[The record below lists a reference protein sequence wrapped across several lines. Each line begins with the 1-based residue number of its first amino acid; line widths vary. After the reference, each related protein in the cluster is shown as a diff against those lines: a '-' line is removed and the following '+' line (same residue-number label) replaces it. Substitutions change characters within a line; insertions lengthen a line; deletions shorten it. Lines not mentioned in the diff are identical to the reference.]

1 MWSGGPTI
9 LALHEP
15 EQREEPTVR
24 DPRYDILFEPVK
36 IGPVTARNRFF
47 QVPHCNGMGYRD
59 PSGEAYMRRVKAEG
73 GWAVVCTEQVEIH
86 PTSDIGPFIELR
98 LWDDQDLPA
107 LTRISEKIHEGGSLA
122 GIELAHNG
130 LNSPNLISRETPLGP
145 QNLPVVSWNY
155 DPVQARAMTKSDIAD
170 LRHWHKEAVRRSLKA
185 EYDIVYVY
193 AGHAIGGLHHFLSRR
208 YNNRSDEYG
217 GSLTN
222 RVRLLREILEDS
234 REVADGKAAV
244 ACRIS
249 VDELL
254 GDEGITRSEIE
265 DVIGL
270 LGETPDLWDFVLGS
284 WEDDSVTSRFGPE
297 AEQEPYV
304 RGLKQL
310 TTKPVVGVGR
320 FTSPDTMLHQVKS
333 GILDF
338 IGAARPSIADPYL
351 PRKIE
356 EGNLEDIR
364 ECIGCNICVSGDFTM
379 SPIRC
384 TQNPTMG
391 EEFRRGWHP
400 ERIKVRSTDSNVLV
414 VGAGPAGL
422 EAARAL
428 GQRGYH
434 VSLAEASR
442 QLGGRVTRESK
453 LPGLSAWIRVVD
465 YREQQL
471 RKLPDVDVFMESEM
485 TADDVIENDFHH
497 VVVATGSHWRR
508 DGVGRW
514 HTHAVPVDEHAD
526 VLTPDDVMAGLR
538 PRGNKVVLFD
548 DDHYYLGA
556 VVAELLAKEGFDVTL
571 ITPAAHVSQWTTNT
585 MEVVRIRKRII
596 KAGVHVQVNRAVTAV
611 TPQGVRTVCAFTG
624 DEQFV
629 DADSVVLVTARLPHD
644 GLFHE
649 LRSRESE
656 WADADLR
663 SVRGIGDA
671 WAPST
676 IAAAVWSGHRYAE
689 ELDEPPAPGP
699 VAFRREVTG
708 LSIEPVEKFSV
719 PPLADAQN

>member
-1 MWSGGPTI
+1 M
-9 LALHEP
+9 
-15 EQREEPTVR
+15 R
-24 DPRYDILFEPVK
+24 DPRYDILFEPVQ
-36 IGPVTARNRFF
+36 IGPVTARNRFY

-107 LTRISEKIHEGGSLA
+107 VARIAEQIHEGGALA

-155 DPVQARAMTKSDIAD
+155 DPVQAREMTKGDIAD
-170 LRHWHKEAVRRSLKA
+170 MRHWHREAVRRSLQA

-208 YNNRSDEYG
+208 YNNRADEYG
-217 GSLTN
+217 GSIEN
-222 RVRLLREILEDS
+222 RARLLREILEDT
-234 REVADGKAAV
+234 REVCDGKAAV

-254 GDEGITRSEIE
+254 GDEGITRAEIE
-265 DVIGL
+265 DVIGM
-270 LGETPDLWDFVLGS
+270 LGEHPDLWDFVLGS

-320 FTSPDTMLHQVKS
+320 FTSPDMMVHQIKTGV
-333 GILDF
+333 LDL
-338 IGAARPSIADPYL
+338 IGAARPSIADPFL

-356 EGNLEDIR
+356 TGDLEDIR

-400 ERIKVRSTDSNVLV
+400 EKIRTKSSNSTVLV

-422 EAARAL
+422 EAARSL
-428 GQRGYH
+428 GNRGYA
-434 VSLAEASR
+434 VSLAEATR
-442 QLGGRVTRESK
+442 TLGGRVARESA
-453 LPGLSAWIRVVD
+453 LPSLSAWIRVVD

-471 RKLPDVDVFMESEM
+471 RKLDNVEVFMQSEM
-485 TADDVIENDFHH
+485 TADDIVDNDFNH
-497 VVVATGSHWRR
+497 VVVATGAAWRR

-514 HTHAVPVDEHAD
+514 HTAPLKIAQGTE
-526 VLTPDDVMAGLR
+526 VLSPDDIMAGSR
-538 PRGNKVVLFD
+538 PRGGRVVVFD
-548 DDHYYLGA
+548 DDHYYLGG
-556 VVAELLAKEGFDVTL
+556 VIAELLANEGLDVTL

-585 MEVVRIRKRII
+585 LEVARIRKRVIR
-596 KAGVHVQVNRAVTAV
+596 AGVDVRTNTAVTAV
-611 TPQGVRTVCAFTG
+611 TADGVRTACVYTG
-624 DEQFV
+624 DEGAV
-629 DADSVVLVTARLPHD
+629 AADSVVLVTARLPHD
-644 GLFHE
+644 GLHRD
-649 LRSRESE
+649 LLDREAE
-656 WADADLR
+656 WAGAGLL
-663 SVRGIGDA
+663 SVRAIGDA
-671 WAPST
+671 WAPAT

-689 ELDEPPAPGP
+689 ELDEPQPVGP
-699 VAFRREVTG
+699 VPYLREVSELATHVATARFH
-708 LSIEPVEKFSV
+708 LPITPVE
-719 PPLADAQN
+719 PARI

>member
-1 MWSGGPTI
+1 M
-9 LALHEP
+9 
-15 EQREEPTVR
+15 R
-24 DPRYDILFEPVK
+24 DPRYDILFEPVQ
-36 IGPVTARNRFF
+36 IGPVTARNRFY

-107 LTRISEKIHEGGSLA
+107 LTRISEKIHEGGALA

-130 LNSPNLISRETPLGP
+130 LNSPNLISREPPLGP

-155 DPVQARAMTKSDIAD
+155 DPVQAREMTKADIAD
-170 LRHWHKEAVRRSLKA
+170 MRYWHREAVRRSLQA

-217 GSLTN
+217 GSIEN
-222 RVRLLREILEDS
+222 RARLLREILEDT
-234 REVADGKAAV
+234 REVCDGKAAV

-254 GDEGITRSEIE
+254 GDEGITRAEIE
-265 DVIGL
+265 DVIGT
-270 LGETPDLWDFVLGS
+270 LGEHPDLWDFVLGS

-304 RGLKQL
+304 RGLKAL

-320 FTSPDTMLHQVKS
+320 FTSPDMMVHQVKT
-333 GILDF
+333 GVLDL
-338 IGAARPSIADPYL
+338 IGAARPSIADPFL

-356 EGNLEDIR
+356 TGNLEDIR

-400 ERIKVRSTDSNVLV
+400 EKIRKKSSDSTVLV

-422 EAARAL
+422 EAARSL
-428 GQRGYH
+428 GNRGYT
-434 VSLAEASR
+434 VSLAEATR
-442 QLGGRVTRESK
+442 ALGGRVARESK
-453 LPGLSAWIRVVD
+453 LPSLSAWIRVVD
-465 YREQQL
+465 YREQQIC
-471 RKLPDVDVFMESEM
+471 KLDNVEVFMQSEM
-485 TADDVIENDFHH
+485 TADDIIDNEFNH
-497 VVVATGSHWRR
+497 VVVATGAHWRH

-514 HTHAVPVDEHAD
+514 HTKPMEIAEGAEVLSPDEIMTGA
-526 VLTPDDVMAGLR
+526 R
-538 PRGNKVVLFD
+538 PRGQRVVVFD
-548 DDHYYLGA
+548 DDHYYMGG
-556 VVAELLAKEGFDVTL
+556 VVAELLAKEGLDVTL

-585 MEVVRIRKRII
+585 LEVARIRKRVIR
-596 KAGVHVQVNRAVTAV
+596 AGIDVRTNTAV
-611 TPQGVRTVCAFTG
+611 TSVTPDGVRTACVYTG
-624 DEQFV
+624 DEGAV
-629 DADSVVLVTARLPHD
+629 NADSVVMVTARLPHD
-644 GLFHE
+644 RLYQE
-649 LRSRESE
+649 LLGRKSE
-656 WADADLR
+656 WADADLL
-663 SVRGIGDA
+663 SVRAIGDA
-671 WAPST
+671 WAPAT

-689 ELDEPPAPGP
+689 ELDEPQPLGP
-699 VAFRREVTG
+699 VPYLREVTE
-708 LSIEPVEKFSV
+708 LASEAVILLPITPVE
-719 PPLADAQN
+719 PARI

>member
-1 MWSGGPTI
+1 M
-9 LALHEP
+9 
-15 EQREEPTVR
+15 R
-24 DPRYDILFEPVK
+24 DPRYDILFEPVQ
-36 IGPVTARNRFF
+36 IGPVTARNRFY

-59 PSGEAYMRRVKAEG
+59 PSGEAYMRRIKAEG

-107 LTRISEKIHEGGSLA
+107 LARISEKIHEGGALA

-130 LNSPNLISRETPLGP
+130 LNSPNLISREPPLGP

-155 DPVQARAMTKSDIAD
+155 DPVQAREMTKADIAD
-170 LRHWHKEAVRRSLKA
+170 MRYWHREAVRRSLQA

-208 YNNRSDEYG
+208 YNNRNDEYG
-217 GSLTN
+217 GSIEN
-222 RVRLLREILEDS
+222 RARLLREILEDT
-234 REVADGKAAV
+234 REVCDGKAAV

-254 GDEGITRSEIE
+254 GDDGITRAEIE
-265 DVIGL
+265 DVIGM
-270 LGETPDLWDFVLGS
+270 LGEHPDLWDFVLGS

-304 RGLKQL
+304 RGLKAL

-320 FTSPDTMLHQVKS
+320 FTSPDMMVHQVKT
-333 GILDF
+333 GVLDL
-338 IGAARPSIADPYL
+338 IGAARPSIADPFL
-351 PRKIE
+351 PHKIE
-356 EGNLEDIR
+356 TGNLEDIR

-400 ERIKVRSTDSNVLV
+400 ERIRTRSSDASVLV

-422 EAARAL
+422 EAARSL
-428 GQRGYH
+428 GNRGYT
-434 VSLAEASR
+434 VSLAEATR
-442 QLGGRVTRESK
+442 TLGGRVAREST

-471 RKLPDVDVFMESEM
+471 QKLDNVDVFMQSEM
-485 TADDVIENDFHH
+485 TADDIIENDFNA
-497 VVVATGSHWRR
+497 VVIATGARWRH

-514 HTHAVPVDEHAD
+514 HTRAMEIAEGAD
-526 VLTPDDVMAGLR
+526 VLSPDDIMAGAR
-538 PRGNKVVLFD
+538 PRGQRVVVFD
-548 DDHYYLGA
+548 DDHYYMGG
-556 VVAELLAKEGFDVTL
+556 VIAELLAGEGLDVVL
-571 ITPAAHVSQWTTNT
+571 ITPAAHVSQWTSNT
-585 MEVVRIRKRII
+585 LEVARIRKRII
-596 KAGVHVQVNRAVTAV
+596 RAGIDVRTNSAVTAV
-611 TPQGVRTVCAFTG
+611 TADGVRTACVYTG
-624 DEQFV
+624 DEGSV
-629 DADSVVLVTARLPHD
+629 SADSVVMVTARLPID
-644 GLFHE
+644 GLYQE
-649 LRSRESE
+649 LLGRNAE
-656 WADADLR
+656 WADADLL
-663 SVRGIGDA
+663 SVRAIGDV
-671 WAPST
+671 WAPAT

-689 ELDEPPAPGP
+689 ELDEPAPLGP
-699 VAFRREVTG
+699 VPYLREVAE
-708 LSIEPVEKFSV
+708 LAAEPVMYLPITPVEPARV
-719 PPLADAQN
+719 

>member
-1 MWSGGPTI
+1 M
-9 LALHEP
+9 
-15 EQREEPTVR
+15 R
-24 DPRYDILFEPVK
+24 DPRYDILFEPVQ
-36 IGPVTARNRFF
+36 IGPVTARNRFY

-59 PSGEAYMRRVKAEG
+59 PSGEAYMRRIKAEG

-107 LTRISEKIHEGGSLA
+107 LARISEKIHEGGALA

-130 LNSPNLISRETPLGP
+130 LNSPNLISREPPLGP

-155 DPVQARAMTKSDIAD
+155 DPVQAREMTKSDIAD
-170 LRHWHKEAVRRSLKA
+170 MRYWHREAVRRSLQA

-208 YNNRSDEYG
+208 YNNRTDEYG
-217 GSLTN
+217 GSIEN
-222 RVRLLREILEDS
+222 RARLLREILEDT
-234 REVADGKAAV
+234 REVCDGKAAV

-254 GDEGITRSEIE
+254 GDDGITRAEIE
-265 DVIGL
+265 DVIGM
-270 LGETPDLWDFVLGS
+270 LGEHPDLWDFVLGS

-304 RGLKQL
+304 RGLKAL

-320 FTSPDTMLHQVKS
+320 FTSPDMMVHQVKT
-333 GILDF
+333 GVLDL
-338 IGAARPSIADPYL
+338 IGAARPSIADPFL
-351 PRKIE
+351 PHKIE
-356 EGNLEDIR
+356 AGNLEDIR

-400 ERIKVRSTDSNVLV
+400 ERIRARSSDASVLV

-422 EAARAL
+422 EAARSL
-428 GQRGYH
+428 GNRGYT
-434 VSLAEASR
+434 VSLAEATR
-442 QLGGRVTRESK
+442 TLGGRVAREST

-471 RKLPDVDVFMESEM
+471 QKLDNVDVFMQSEM
-485 TADDVIENDFHH
+485 TADDIIENDFNH
-497 VVVATGSHWRR
+497 VVIATGARWRH

-514 HTHAVPVDEHAD
+514 HTRAMEIAEGAD
-526 VLTPDDVMAGLR
+526 VLSPDDIMAGAR
-538 PRGNKVVLFD
+538 PRGQRVVVFD
-548 DDHYYLGA
+548 DDHYYMGG
-556 VVAELLAKEGFDVTL
+556 VIAELLAGEGLDVVL

-585 MEVVRIRKRII
+585 LEVARIRKRII
-596 KAGVHVQVNRAVTAV
+596 RAGIDVRTNSAVTAV
-611 TPQGVRTVCAFTG
+611 TADGVRTACVYTG
-624 DEQFV
+624 DAGSV
-629 DADSVVLVTARLPHD
+629 SADSVVMVTARLPID
-644 GLFHE
+644 GLYQE
-649 LRSRESE
+649 LLGRNAD
-656 WADADLR
+656 WADAGLL
-663 SVRGIGDA
+663 SVRAIGDA
-671 WAPST
+671 WAPAT

-689 ELDEPPAPGP
+689 ELDEPAPLGP
-699 VAFRREVTG
+699 VPYLREVAE
-708 LSIEPVEKFSV
+708 LAAEPVMYLPITPVEPARV
-719 PPLADAQN
+719 

>member
-1 MWSGGPTI
+1 M
-9 LALHEP
+9 
-15 EQREEPTVR
+15 R

-36 IGPVTARNRFF
+36 IGPVTARNRFY

-107 LTRISEKIHEGGSLA
+107 LARIADKIHEGGALA

-130 LNSPNLISRETPLGP
+130 LNSPNLISREAPLGP

-155 DPVQARAMTKSDIAD
+155 DPVQARQMTKADIAD
-170 LRHWHKEAVRRSLKA
+170 LRFWHREAVRRSITA

-208 YNNRSDEYG
+208 YNNRTDEYG
-217 GSLTN
+217 GSIEN
-222 RVRLLREILEDS
+222 RARLLREILEDT
-234 REVADGKAAV
+234 REVCDGKAAV

-254 GDEGITRSEIE
+254 GDEGITRAEIE
-265 DVIGL
+265 DVIGM
-270 LGETPDLWDFVLGS
+270 LGEHPDLWDFVLGS

-320 FTSPDTMLHQVKS
+320 FTSPDMMVHQIKTGV
-333 GILDF
+333 LDL
-338 IGAARPSIADPYL
+338 IGAARPSIADPFL

-356 EGNLEDIR
+356 TGNLEDIR

-400 ERIKVRSTDSNVLV
+400 EKIRSKASDSTVLV

-422 EAARAL
+422 EATRSL
-428 GQRGYH
+428 GNRGYT
-434 VSLAEASR
+434 VSLAEATR
-442 QLGGRVTRESK
+442 NLGGRVARESK
-453 LPGLSAWIRVVD
+453 LPSLSAWIRVVD
-465 YREQQL
+465 YREQQIA
-471 RKLPDVDVFMESEM
+471 KLDNVEVFMQSEM
-485 TADDVIENDFHH
+485 TADDVIENDFNH
-497 VVVATGSHWRR
+497 VVVATGAAWRH

-514 HTHAVPVDEHAD
+514 HTRPMEIAEGAE
-526 VLTPDDVMAGLR
+526 VLSPDDIMAGTR
-538 PRGNKVVLFD
+538 PRGQRVVVFD

-556 VVAELLAKEGFDVTL
+556 VIAELLAGEGLDVAL
-571 ITPAAHVSQWTTNT
+571 VTPAAHVSQWTTNT
-585 MEVVRIRKRII
+585 LEVARIRKRVIR
-596 KAGVHVQVNRAVTAV
+596 AGVEVRTNTAVTAV
-611 TPQGVRTVCAFTG
+611 TPDGVRTACAFTG
-624 DEQFV
+624 DESALS
-629 DADSVVLVTARLPHD
+629 ADSVVLVTARLPHD
-644 GLFHE
+644 GLYQE
-649 LRSRESE
+649 LITRKAE
-656 WADADLR
+656 WAAAELL
-663 SVRGIGDA
+663 SVRAIGDA
-671 WAPST
+671 WAPAT

-689 ELDEPPAPGP
+689 ELDEPQAPGP
-699 VAFRREVTG
+699 VPYLREVTE
-708 LSIEPVEKFSV
+708 LAHEPVIQLPITPVEPV
-719 PPLADAQN
+719 RI

>member
-1 MWSGGPTI
+1 M
-9 LALHEP
+9 
-15 EQREEPTVR
+15 R
-24 DPRYDILFEPVK
+24 DPRYDILFEPVQ
-36 IGPVTARNRFF
+36 IGPVTARNRFY

-107 LTRISEKIHEGGSLA
+107 LTRISENIHEGGALA

-130 LNSPNLISRETPLGP
+130 LNSPNLISREPPLGP

-155 DPVQARAMTKSDIAD
+155 DPVQAREMTKADIAD
-170 LRHWHKEAVRRSLKA
+170 MRYWHREAVRRSLQA

-217 GSLTN
+217 GSIEN
-222 RVRLLREILEDS
+222 RARLLREILEDT
-234 REVADGKAAV
+234 REVCDGKAAV

-254 GDEGITRSEIE
+254 GDEGITRAEIE
-265 DVIGL
+265 DVIGM
-270 LGETPDLWDFVLGS
+270 LGEHPDLWDFVLGS

-304 RGLKQL
+304 RGLKAL

-320 FTSPDTMLHQVKS
+320 FTSPDMMVHQVKT
-333 GILDF
+333 GVLDL
-338 IGAARPSIADPYL
+338 IGAARPSIADPFL

-356 EGNLEDIR
+356 TGNLEDIR

-400 ERIKVRSTDSNVLV
+400 EKIRKKSSDSTVLV

-422 EAARAL
+422 EAARSL
-428 GQRGYH
+428 GNRGYT
-434 VSLAEASR
+434 VSLAEATR
-442 QLGGRVTRESK
+442 ALGGRVARESK
-453 LPGLSAWIRVVD
+453 LPSLSAWIRVVD
-465 YREQQL
+465 YREQQIC
-471 RKLPDVDVFMESEM
+471 KLDNVEVFMQSEM
-485 TADDVIENDFHH
+485 TADDIIDNEFNH
-497 VVVATGSHWRR
+497 VVVATGAHWRH

-514 HTHAVPVDEHAD
+514 HTKPMEIAEGAEVLSPDEIMTGA
-526 VLTPDDVMAGLR
+526 R
-538 PRGNKVVLFD
+538 PRGQRVVVFD
-548 DDHYYLGA
+548 DDHYYMGG
-556 VVAELLAKEGFDVTL
+556 VVAELLAKEGLDVTL

-585 MEVVRIRKRII
+585 LEVARIRKRVIR
-596 KAGVHVQVNRAVTAV
+596 AGIDVRTNTAV
-611 TPQGVRTVCAFTG
+611 TSVTPDGVRTACVYTG
-624 DEQFV
+624 DEGAV
-629 DADSVVLVTARLPHD
+629 NADSVVTVTARLPHD
-644 GLFHE
+644 RLYQE
-649 LRSRESE
+649 LLGRKSE
-656 WADADLR
+656 WADADLL
-663 SVRGIGDA
+663 SVRAIGDA
-671 WAPST
+671 WAPAT
-676 IAAAVWSGHRYAE
+676 IAAAVWSGHRNAE
-689 ELDEPPAPGP
+689 ELDEPQPLGP
-699 VAFRREVTG
+699 VPYLREVTE
-708 LSIEPVEKFSV
+708 LATEAVIHLPITPVE
-719 PPLADAQN
+719 PARI

>member
-1 MWSGGPTI
+1 M
-9 LALHEP
+9 
-15 EQREEPTVR
+15 R
-24 DPRYDILFEPVK
+24 DPRYDILFEPVQ
-36 IGPVTARNRFF
+36 IGPVTARNRFY

-107 LTRISEKIHEGGSLA
+107 LTRISEKIHEGGALA

-130 LNSPNLISRETPLGP
+130 LNSPNLISREPPLGP

-155 DPVQARAMTKSDIAD
+155 DPVQAREMTKADIAD
-170 LRHWHKEAVRRSLKA
+170 MRYWHREAVRRSLQA

-217 GSLTN
+217 GSIEN
-222 RVRLLREILEDS
+222 RARLLREILEDT
-234 REVADGKAAV
+234 REVCDGKAAV

-254 GDEGITRSEIE
+254 GDEGITRAEIE
-265 DVIGL
+265 DVIGT
-270 LGETPDLWDFVLGS
+270 LGEHPDLWDFVLGS

-304 RGLKQL
+304 RGLKAL

-320 FTSPDTMLHQVKS
+320 FTSPDMMVHQVKT
-333 GILDF
+333 GVLDL
-338 IGAARPSIADPYL
+338 IGAARPSIADPFL

-356 EGNLEDIR
+356 TGNLEDIR

-400 ERIKVRSTDSNVLV
+400 EKIRNKSSDSTVLV

-422 EAARAL
+422 EAARSL
-428 GQRGYH
+428 GNRGYT
-434 VSLAEASR
+434 VSLAEATR
-442 QLGGRVTRESK
+442 ALGGRVARESK
-453 LPGLSAWIRVVD
+453 LPSLSAWIRVVD
-465 YREQQL
+465 YREQQI
-471 RKLPDVDVFMESEM
+471 RKLDNVEVFMQSEM
-485 TADDVIENDFHH
+485 TADDIIDNEFNH
-497 VVVATGSHWRR
+497 VVVATGAHWRH

-514 HTHAVPVDEHAD
+514 HTKPMEIAEGAEVLSPDEIMTGA
-526 VLTPDDVMAGLR
+526 R
-538 PRGNKVVLFD
+538 PRGQRVVVFD
-548 DDHYYLGA
+548 DDHYYMGG
-556 VVAELLAKEGFDVTL
+556 VVAELLAKEGLDVTL

-585 MEVVRIRKRII
+585 LEVARIRKRVIR
-596 KAGVHVQVNRAVTAV
+596 AGIDVRTNTAV
-611 TPQGVRTVCAFTG
+611 TSATPDGVRTACVYTG
-624 DEQFV
+624 DEGAV
-629 DADSVVLVTARLPHD
+629 NADSVVMVTARLPHD
-644 GLFHE
+644 RLYQE
-649 LRSRESE
+649 LLGRKSE
-656 WADADLR
+656 WADADLL
-663 SVRGIGDA
+663 SVRAIGDA
-671 WAPST
+671 WAPAT

-689 ELDEPPAPGP
+689 ELDEPQPLGP
-699 VAFRREVTG
+699 VPYLREVTE
-708 LSIEPVEKFSV
+708 LATEAVIHLPITPVE
-719 PPLADAQN
+719 PARI